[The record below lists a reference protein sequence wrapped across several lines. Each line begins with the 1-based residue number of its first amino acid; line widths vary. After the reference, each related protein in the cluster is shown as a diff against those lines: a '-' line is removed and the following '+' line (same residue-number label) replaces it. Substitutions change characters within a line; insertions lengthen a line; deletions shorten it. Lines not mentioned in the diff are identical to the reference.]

1 MLGYVV
7 GYILFGLL
15 ISFVCVGLA
24 WLVGWRKYPKWRARF
39 WWVTF
44 ALAGVIVTATAIG
57 QPPKEHMGLNIAGI
71 ILFIIA
77 LALKKEYP
85 IKGDQK
91 L

>member
-1 MLGYVV
+1 MFGYVF
-7 GYILFGLL
+7 GYLLFGFL

-44 ALAGVIVTATAIG
+44 ALAGIIVITTPIG
-57 QPPKEHMGLNIAGI
+57 RLPKEHIGLNIAGI

-77 LALKKEYP
+77 LALKKNS
-85 IKGDQK
+85 
-91 L
+91 